1 MKHSSSWFSLTEI
14 IVGVIL
20 LMIAGISIYST
31 YEFLHKKDEIV
42 EKSLFSIYFHKYIF
56 NIANTIVFPEAQT
69 GTLFYLSQEGINSIS
84 LNNNPSGNTGD
95 VWFLSSLEKAP
106 TKHSIEVFS
115 IDEIAWV
122 SYVTYKIIT
131 EYYDY
136 EKTSYLTK

>member
-42 EKSLFSIYFHKYIF
+42 EKSILNIYFHKYIF
-56 NIANTIVFPEAQT
+56 SIANIISFPEAQV
-69 GTLFYLSQEGINSIS
+69 GTSFYLTNNATNSIFI
-84 LNNNPSGNTGD
+84 NNDPSGNTGD
-95 VWFLSSLEKAP
+95 VGFLSSLEKAP
-106 TKHSIEVFS
+106 TKHRIEVFS
-115 IDEIAWV
+115 IDEIEEI
-122 SYVTYKIIT
+122 SYTTYKIIT

-136 EKTSYLTK
+136 EKVSYLTK